1 MIITMFPEYNIMCS
15 LSLGCVD
22 GVARAISDVLKSK
35 EIVFVLM
42 FLNMCDEVVLWLFI
56 LRML

>member
-1 MIITMFPEYNIMCS
+1 MFPEYNIMCS